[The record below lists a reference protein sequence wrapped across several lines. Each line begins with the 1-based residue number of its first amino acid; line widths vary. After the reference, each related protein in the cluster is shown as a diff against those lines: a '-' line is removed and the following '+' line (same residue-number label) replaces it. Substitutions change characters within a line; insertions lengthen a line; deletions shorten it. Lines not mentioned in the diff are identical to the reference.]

1 VLNVAQKYF
10 TTPAISV
17 VGSAEALQQLHSWR
31 NWIIEFLTT
40 ELSKTEN
47 FTANDTESQSWLE
60 ADLVSDLPEYDWG
73 EGGIPSMKS
82 VEYLSGIGLVVKV
95 G

>member
-1 VLNVAQKYF
+1 MTFTELLPNLQKLNPSDKLRVIQ
-10 TTPAISV
+10 
-17 VGSAEALQQLHSWR
+17 
-31 NWIIEFLTT
+31 FLAT

-47 FTANDTESQSWLE
+47 FTADDIESKSWVE

-73 EGGIPSMKS
+73 EGGIPSMKP
-82 VEYLSGIGLVVKV
+82 VEYVSGVGLAVKA

>member
-1 VLNVAQKYF
+1 MVMTF
-10 TTPAISV
+10 TELLPNLQRLDPSDKLRAI
-17 VGSAEALQQLHSWR
+17 Q
-31 NWIIEFLTT
+31 FLVN

-47 FTANDTESQSWLE
+47 FASDDIESKSWLE

-73 EGGIPSMKS
+73 EGGIPSMKP
-82 VEYLSGIGLVVKV
+82 VEYVSGIGLVLKA

>member
-1 VLNVAQKYF
+1 MTITELLPNLQKLA
-10 TTPAISV
+10 PSDKLRVI
-17 VGSAEALQQLHSWR
+17 Q
-31 NWIIEFLTT
+31 FLTT

-73 EGGIPSMKS
+73 EGGIPSMRP
-82 VEYLSGIGLVVKV
+82 VEYLSGIGLVVKAR
-95 G
+95 

>member
-1 VLNVAQKYF
+1 MTF
-10 TTPAISV
+10 TELLPNLQRLDSSDKLRAI
-17 VGSAEALQQLHSWR
+17 Q
-31 NWIIEFLTT
+31 FLVN

-47 FTANDTESQSWLE
+47 FASDDIESKSWLE

-73 EGGIPSMKS
+73 EGGIPSMKP
-82 VEYLSGIGLVVKV
+82 VEYVSGIGLVLKA

>member
-1 VLNVAQKYF
+1 MVLTF
-10 TTPAISV
+10 TELLPNLQRLVPSDKLRAI
-17 VGSAEALQQLHSWR
+17 Q
-31 NWIIEFLTT
+31 FLVN

-47 FTANDTESQSWLE
+47 FASDDIESKSWLE

-73 EGGIPSMKS
+73 EGGIPSMKP
-82 VEYLSGIGLVVKV
+82 VEYVSGIGLVLKA

>member
-1 VLNVAQKYF
+1 MVMTITELLPNLQKLA
-10 TTPAISV
+10 PSDKLRVI
-17 VGSAEALQQLHSWR
+17 Q
-31 NWIIEFLTT
+31 FLTT

-73 EGGIPSMKS
+73 EGGIPSMRP
-82 VEYLSGIGLVVKV
+82 VEYLSGIGLVVKAR
-95 G
+95 

>member
-1 VLNVAQKYF
+1 MVMTFTELLPNLQKLA
-10 TTPAISV
+10 PSDKLRVI
-17 VGSAEALQQLHSWR
+17 Q
-31 NWIIEFLTT
+31 FLTT

-73 EGGIPSMKS
+73 GGGIPSMKP
-82 VEYLSGIGLVVKV
+82 VEYLSGIGLVVKA